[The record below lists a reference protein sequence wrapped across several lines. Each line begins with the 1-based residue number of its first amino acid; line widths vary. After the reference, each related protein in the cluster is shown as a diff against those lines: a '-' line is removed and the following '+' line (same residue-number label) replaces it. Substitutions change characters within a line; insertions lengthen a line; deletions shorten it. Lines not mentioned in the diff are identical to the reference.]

1 MTKSKGNVLI
11 ALTVVLICVFLTLV
25 GVGLSVFIFVPD
37 PARDELG
44 GTRIAQQKAATLRQQ
59 ISIYLMNN
67 NLKTVP
73 DDFEVS
79 ELTTGPNASLEPK
92 DVVDPWG
99 RGFIV
104 DISGSGASEWSVISY
119 GADGEPGGEGVN
131 ADIVD

>member
-1 MTKSKGNVLI
+1 MTKSKANVLI
-11 ALTVVLICVFLTLV
+11 ALTAVLICVVLALI

-37 PARDELG
+37 AARDGLD

-73 DDFEVS
+73 EDFEVS
-79 ELTTGPNASLEPK
+79 ELTTGPNAPLEPK

-99 RGFIV
+99 REFIV
-104 DISGSGASEWSVISY
+104 DVSGSGANGWSVISY

-131 ADIVD
+131 ADIMD

>member
-1 MTKSKGNVLI
+1 MTKSKANVLI
-11 ALTVVLICVFLTLV
+11 ALTAVLVCVVLALI

-37 PARDELG
+37 AARDELD

-79 ELTTGPNASLEPK
+79 ELTTGPNAPLEPK

-99 RGFIV
+99 REFILY
-104 DISGSGASEWSVISY
+104 ISGSGPYGWSVISY

-131 ADIVD
+131 VDIMD